1 MHGRTEEPRRPGN
14 LESALHVLVLFGFAV
29 AQPLYDLLGGE
40 PAFFIF
46 RRFQPLDFWL
56 FAGLLSLGLPTA
68 WAALLRLLPAPV
80 RPAAHAVSLGLLG
93 TLIVLPPLGSLEG
106 VPAWLT
112 VGFGVAIGAAF
123 GVLWLRRSRLRSF
136 LTWLTPSVV
145 IFAGIFLS
153 AAGIRDQWLVSGGP
167 LVGTSRAGAAPSVV
181 LVVFDGLP
189 TTSLMDVEGGID
201 SSRYPNFA
209 RLASEADWYRLHTT
223 VSPVTITAVPA
234 ILAGQC
240 AQDAGAPTFA
250 SYPQNLFTF
259 LAGSHEMVVSER
271 VTNLCPP
278 ELCGDEPSTRSQ
290 RLKALSKDARLIYLH
305 RLLPLDWASKL
316 PPVNQGWGD
325 FGNRRRV
332 NRVGRFREFVASIEP
347 GEDAALFFNHTVL
360 PHEPFYYLPSGTWYR
375 KEEREPAGASEVLG
389 SDPWVAR
396 HGYQRHLLQVGLV
409 DKLLGELLAKLEATG
424 RYEKS
429 LVIVTADHGSS
440 FREGEARRR
449 ISTHNPVDILPVP
462 LFVKAPGQ
470 KVGEVRD
477 EPVQTVDILPLIAE
491 LRMAEPSWSDGSWPR
506 RPASAGQLSCPDLLD
521 DPAPSVTISDLLLA
535 AGRKDDLFGSAQK
548 GEFFSRVGP
557 RPALI
562 GMRANTG
569 ACPPAEDLAV
579 EVENEAAFEAVH
591 LGEYVPAEIVGVAR
605 GANARTTDLAVAVN
619 GVVKATTR
627 AYELG
632 TTDAAV
638 WSAIVPE
645 SAFVEGANRLEV
657 FAAADSGDPC
667 PLSPVLRASTRLSY
681 LDTRLGVWKIPL
693 VEEIGWRLT
702 LRTRDRTMRWTNGRG
717 A

>member
-477 EPVQTVDILPLIAE
+477 EPVQTVDILPLIASE
-491 LRMAEPSWSDGSWPR
+491 LGMAEPSWSDGSWPR

-569 ACPPAEDLAV
+569 ACPPGRRSCRRS
-579 EVENEAAFEAVH
+579 
-591 LGEYVPAEIVGVAR
+591 GER
-605 GANARTTDLAVAVN
+605 GCVRGRTSGRVRPGGD
-619 GVVKATTR
+619 R
-627 AYELG
+627 RRG
-632 TTDAAV
+632 TGCERPHDRSGSGSQRRGQGHDAC
-638 WSAIVPE
+638 
-645 SAFVEGANRLEV
+645 L
-657 FAAADSGDPC
+657 
-667 PLSPVLRASTRLSY
+667 
-681 LDTRLGVWKIPL
+681 
-693 VEEIGWRLT
+693 
-702 LRTRDRTMRWTNGRG
+702 
-717 A
+717 